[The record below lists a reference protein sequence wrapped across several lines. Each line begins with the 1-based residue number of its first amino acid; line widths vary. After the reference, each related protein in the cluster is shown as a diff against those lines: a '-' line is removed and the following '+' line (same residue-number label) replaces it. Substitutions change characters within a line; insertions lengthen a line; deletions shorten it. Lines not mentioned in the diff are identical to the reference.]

1 MKKNLVILIT
11 LILSLVVLVG
21 CGASVAKEKQIQ
33 EDLEAFS
40 DKVFLDDG
48 EIISSVVIEKRKTDK
63 KQKTD
68 TVWCTVTTEK
78 NGISYEKGIILDY
91 HLYDKAGW
99 TLDDYTVD
107 DSEKWVIC
115 PLKGVDENTISSNLV
130 GQTITVDDDVWG
142 ITDGEVSNVSIQN
155 QDTDLE
161 KKTSQVTLDVV
172 LDGEVETVAG
182 TLIADYKFDKEWKLK
197 NLYAKDSLKVE
208 VKAEKAL
215 DVSVDRVLDDI
226 QYPEIKYGVSGAIQ
240 KVTISKNE
248 IEDFAVDSQQSKSKG
263 TEQVIQCSAKL
274 VKSNVTFNI
283 TINAD
288 YVYEN
293 GAWNCCQMEPEV
305 TFESVDLQG
314 EWKGTYIQ
322 GGGNGVSVLEITE
335 VDGNSIKGIYSYTP
349 YETSKWNQPG
359 SYAVEGEFIPD
370 GLLVTLKAGDWVT
383 EPEKYMSVTKQDISA
398 VLYADDGI
406 MKGSG
411 QESCIFNIS
420 KQ

>member
-48 EIISSVVIEKRKTDK
+48 ETITSLVIDKRDTDK

-68 TVWCTVTTEK
+68 RVWCTVTTEK
-78 NGISYEKGIILDY
+78 DDISYEKGVVLDY
-91 HLYDKAGW
+91 YLYDKAGW
-99 TLDDYTVD
+99 ELDDYTVD

-115 PLKGVDENTISSNLV
+115 PLKGVDENAISSNLI
-130 GQTITVDDDVWG
+130 GQTITVDDDVWK
-142 ITDGEVSNVSIQN
+142 IT
-155 QDTDLE
+155 
-161 KKTSQVTLDVV
+161 
-172 LDGEVETVAG
+172 DGEVETVAG
-182 TLIADYKFDKEWKLK
+182 TLIADYQFNKEWKLK
-197 NLYAKDSLKVE
+197 NLYAKTALKAE

-215 DVSVDRVLDDI
+215 DVSEDRVLDDI

-248 IEDFAVDSQQSKSKG
+248 IENFAVDSQQSKSKG

-283 TINAD
+283 TINAE

-293 GAWNCCQMEPEV
+293 GAWNCCQMEPEL

-359 SYAVEGEFIPD
+359 SYTVEGEFIPD